1 MRYLALGMGLAAL
14 SAAAFAQQQ
23 SDWAFFTG
31 DGGLMQAGVQSSEG
45 WQFILKC
52 DKAGKGSVYA
62 VVVTT
67 KPLVVTGSKNYAT
80 RPAVISVDGGPP
92 DSQVWRF
99 VDQFAMAVDYQH
111 DRNLTRTLQELD
123 GKSKLE
129 IQLQPDRMTT
139 VSSTFNVKGTR
150 EAAAKVF
157 QSCKDTDPLTTPAG

>member
-1 MRYLALGMGLAAL
+1 MRYWVLGVACATLSVAAV
-14 SAAAFAQQQ
+14 AQE
-23 SDWAFFTG
+23 SDWAYFQG
-31 DGGLMQAGVQSSEG
+31 DGGLMQAGVQSPDG

-67 KPLVVTGSKNYAT
+67 KPLVVTGSKSYAT
-80 RPAVISVDGGPP
+80 RPAAISVDGGPP
-92 DSQVWRF
+92 DRQVWRF
-99 VDQFAMAVDYQH
+99 VDQFAMAVDYEH

-129 IQLQPDRMTT
+129 IQLEPDRMTT
-139 VSSTFNVKGTR
+139 VRSSFNIRGTR

-157 QSCKDTDPLTTPAG
+157 ESCKDKSPLG